1 MVHLFVLGTVHAGL
15 AIGHPAIIYDNAT
28 DLYWM
33 ASNMNRDSTR
43 RWRQPWQPTLPKLH
57 ITPFS
62 KCEVRPPGFSGF
74 GDCCR
79 RLSGLAFPHRR
90 LLPGT
95 PVSAAGL

>member
-1 MVHLFVLGTVHAGL
+1 VCQLRAGL

-43 RWRQPWQPTLPKLH
+43 RWRQPWQLTLPKLH

-62 KCEVRPPGFSGF
+62 KCEVRPPPGFLRF
-74 GDCCR
+74 CNAAEAAH
-79 RLSGLAFPHRR
+79 LA
-90 LLPGT
+90 LLQI
-95 PVSAAGL
+95 

>member
-1 MVHLFVLGTVHAGL
+1 MYQSHAGL
-15 AIGHPAIIYDNAT
+15 AIGHPAIIYDNGT

-62 KCEVRPPGFSGF
+62 KCEV
-74 GDCCR
+74 
-79 RLSGLAFPHRR
+79 GL
-90 LLPGT
+90 
-95 PVSAAGL
+95 

>member
-1 MVHLFVLGTVHAGL
+1 VLLNIPPAAASCNVPVSRLWAGL

-62 KCEVRPPGFSGF
+62 KCEV
-74 GDCCR
+74 
-79 RLSGLAFPHRR
+79 GLQSWIKP
-90 LLPGT
+90 T
-95 PVSAAGL
+95 YCSANR

>member
-1 MVHLFVLGTVHAGL
+1 VCAGL
-15 AIGHPAIIYDNAT
+15 AIGHPAIIYDNVT

-62 KCEVRPPGFSGF
+62 KCEVGPPVTRHHTRAATGHM
-74 GDCCR
+74 R
-79 RLSGLAFPHRR
+79 RKWGSH
-90 LLPGT
+90 
-95 PVSAAGL
+95 